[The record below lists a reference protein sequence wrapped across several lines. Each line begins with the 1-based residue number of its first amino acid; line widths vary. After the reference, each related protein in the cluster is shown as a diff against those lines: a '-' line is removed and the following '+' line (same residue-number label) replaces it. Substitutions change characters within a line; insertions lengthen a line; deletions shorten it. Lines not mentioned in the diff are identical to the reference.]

1 MSESDKGE
9 KLSKNGFF
17 FRRKATKPVVEEK
30 AVDSTENTEEVK
42 PAEPEVPT
50 ISFTQLFRCVLGLNP
65 SSCCS
70 NCPHSYSTKF
80 ELFLDAVGLLA
91 AVGAGGAQV
100 DSRTTR
106 FTCLT
111 S

>member
-1 MSESDKGE
+1 MSISDKGE
-9 KLSKNGFF
+9 KLSKKGFF
-17 FRRKATKPVVEEK
+17 FTRKATRPVVEEK
-30 AVDSTENTEEVK
+30 AVDSTEELELAK
-42 PAEPEVPT
+42 PEVPP
-50 ISFTQLFRCVLGLNP
+50 ISFTQLFRCVVGLNP

-70 NCPHSYSTKF
+70 DCLHSYSTKF

-91 AVGAGGAQV
+91 AVGGGGAQV

>member
-9 KLSKNGFF
+9 KLSKKGFF

-42 PAEPEVPT
+42 PAKPEVPT
-50 ISFTQLFRCVLGLNP
+50 ISFTQLFR
-65 SSCCS
+65 
-70 NCPHSYSTKF
+70 YSTKF
-80 ELFLDAVGLLA
+80 ELFLDAVGLVA

-100 DSRTTR
+100 DSRTTP

>member
-9 KLSKNGFF
+9 KLSKKGFF

-42 PAEPEVPT
+42 PAKPEVPT
-50 ISFTQLFRCVLGLNP
+50 ISFTQLFRCVLDLHP

-70 NCPHSYSTKF
+70 NLHSYSTKF
-80 ELFLDAVGLLA
+80 ELFLDAVGLVA

-100 DSRTTR
+100 DSRTTP

>member
-9 KLSKNGFF
+9 KLTKMGFF
-17 FRRKATKPVVEEK
+17 FRRKATRPVVEEK

-42 PAEPEVPT
+42 PAKPEVPP

-65 SSCCS
+65 SSCCP
-70 NCPHSYSTKF
+70 NCLHSYSTKF
-80 ELFLDAVGLLA
+80 ELFLDAIGLLA

-100 DSRTTR
+100 DSRIIC